1 MVLNIGLGDVDK
13 LRAIAKRAGE
23 AILKVYNT
31 AFAVSAKADASPVTE
46 ADHAAERLILEA
58 IRSEITDAFPIVS
71 EEAFAAGVMPEVAGR
86 AFWLVDPLDGTKEFV
101 KRNGEFT
108 VNIALIEAGK
118 PVLGVVLAPA
128 LNATYWGSRHG
139 AFAETDG
146 APARPIQCRKAPAKG
161 LVALMSRHHTTPEAE
176 AYIAQYPIANRITVG
191 SSLKFCRVAE
201 GKADIY
207 PRYGRTMEWD
217 TAAAHAVLA
226 YAGGSVVDLEGRE
239 LCYGKPGFNN
249 PPFVAKG
256 ANLPDPKG

>member
-13 LRAIAKRAGE
+13 VRAIAKRAGQE
-23 AILKVYNT
+23 ILKVYNT
-31 AFAVSAKADASPVTE
+31 AFKVDTKADSSPVTA
-46 ADHAAERLILEA
+46 ADHAAERLILDA
-58 IRSEITDAFPIVS
+58 IRRELTNAFPIVS
-71 EEAFAAGVMPEVAGR
+71 EEAFAAGTAPAVTGR

-108 VNIALIEAGK
+108 VNIALIETGK
-118 PVLGVVLAPA
+118 PALGVVHAPA

-146 APARPIQCRKAPAKG
+146 APARPIRCRNAPAKG

-176 AYIAQYPIANRITVG
+176 AYIAKYPIASRITVG

-207 PRYGRTMEWD
+207 PRFGHTMEWD
-217 TAAAHAVLA
+217 TAAGHAVLA
-226 YAGGSVVDLEGRE
+226 FAGGLVVDLEGRE
-239 LCYGKPGFNN
+239 LRYGKPGFDN